1 MQTSGDK
8 NHQRQSLLDPESA
21 ILLASHVAIG
31 KKVKAGKELES
42 FLLESAVSNGVT
54 LELWVKER

>member
-8 NHQRQSLLDPESA
+8 NRQRESLLDPESA

-31 KKVKAGKELES
+31 KKVKAGKEVEKFS
-42 FLLESAVSNGVT
+42 FGVCS
-54 LELWVKER
+54 

>member
-8 NHQRQSLLDPESA
+8 NCQRESLLDPESA

-31 KKVKAGKELES
+31 KKVKSGEEVEKFS
-42 FLLESAVSNGVT
+42 FGVCS
-54 LELWVKER
+54 